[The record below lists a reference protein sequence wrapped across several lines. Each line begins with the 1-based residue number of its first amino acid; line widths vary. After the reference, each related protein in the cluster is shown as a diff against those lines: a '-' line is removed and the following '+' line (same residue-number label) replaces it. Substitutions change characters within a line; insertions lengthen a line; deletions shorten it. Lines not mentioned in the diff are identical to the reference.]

1 MSITPIHKSHKLFS
15 LYYEKDGFNIKG
27 DRLMGRQAAGWS
39 FFKAIIE
46 SQRYKKL
53 GVFIKNDD
61 QKDLLLKD
69 VESLL
74 TKENNTIDISSIP
87 FMEPYLSEPFGGIQL
102 PGPDLIDFSNLRSF
116 FGHEKY
122 SLSGITHTTASHSV
136 MSSISSI
143 LTEPIMP
150 WDSLI
155 CTSKSVLNTVNK
167 ILEAKSEFLNIKLN
181 SSSTILPKFPIIPLG
196 INCEDFNFT
205 EQYRKSSRK
214 ELLINDDDIVIAY
227 VGRLSFHAKS
237 HHVPMYLALENL
249 SKKLKKNQKIHL
261 IQTGWFA
268 NDFIENSFKDE
279 TDIICPS
286 VNCIFQDGRNQDLK
300 FKTLA
305 SADIFMSLSDNIQE
319 TFGLT
324 PLEAMAS
331 SIPVIVSDWNG
342 YRSTVRDGEDGFLI
356 PSYSLGNGFGEELMF
371 QYTSGYINYDNYIGN
386 IVHKVAVDIKIC
398 IDKLT
403 ELIENPDLRN
413 NLGKNGK
420 KRANDFFSWN
430 VILNHYE
437 DLYSELDDIRV
448 KEFSTYRDISV
459 KSLPSDKLDP
469 FYLFDDYPTEI
480 INDDFEFYYSL
491 KINSL
496 NIKEILNLNSTKYAF
511 SVPKDTDF
519 NKIIDVLKINSFNNI
534 SDIIVKTKLDKEI
547 VSKVIIFLFKYGYLS
562 KAEI

>member
-286 VNCIFQDGRNQDLK
+286 VNCIFLDGRNQDLK

>member
-61 QKDLLLKD
+61 QKNFLLKD

-74 TKENNTIDISSIP
+74 TNENNTIDINSIP

-102 PGPDLIDFSNLRSF
+102 PGPDLIDFTNLRSF

-143 LTEPIMP
+143 LTEPVMP

-167 ILEAKSEFLNIKLN
+167 ILESKSEFLNIKFN

-196 INCEDFNFT
+196 INCEDFNFS
-205 EQYRKSSRK
+205 EQYRKSSRE
-214 ELLINDDDIVIAY
+214 ELLINEDDIVIAY

-286 VNCIFQDGRNQDLK
+286 VNCIFLDGRNQDLK

-331 SIPVIVSDWNG
+331 AIPVIVSDWNG

-356 PSYSLGNGFGEELMF
+356 PSYSLGKGFGEELMF

-420 KRANDFFSWN
+420 KRANDYFSWN

-437 DLYSELDDIRV
+437 ELYSELDDIRV
-448 KEFSTYRDISV
+448 KEFSKYRDISV

-547 VSKVIIFLFKYGYLS
+547 VNKVIIFLFKYGYLS

>member
-1 MSITPIHKSHKLFS
+1 MSGNPIHKDHKLFS
-15 LYYEKDGFNIKG
+15 LYYDKDGFDIKG
-27 DRLMGRQAAGWS
+27 EKLMGRQAAGWS
-39 FFKAIIE
+39 FFKAIVN
-46 SQRYKKL
+46 SKRYNNL
-53 GVFIKNDD
+53 GVLIRNND
-61 QKDLLLKD
+61 QKGFLLNDIK
-69 VESLL
+69 SLL
-74 TKENNTIDISSIP
+74 SKDNKSIDVTTIP
-87 FMEPYLSEPFGGIQL
+87 FMEPYKCSSYGGLQL
-102 PGPDLIDFSNLRSF
+102 PGPDLIEFSTYRSF

-150 WDSLI
+150 WDSII

-167 ILEAKSEFLNIKLN
+167 ILEAKSEFLNIKFN

-196 INCEDFNFT
+196 INCEDFNFS
-205 EQYRKSSRK
+205 EQYRKSARK

-279 TDIICPS
+279 TNIICPS
-286 VNCIFQDGRNQDLK
+286 VNCIFLDGRNQDLK

-342 YRSTVRDGEDGFLI
+342 YRSTVRDGKDGFLI

-371 QYTSGYINYDNYIGN
+371 QYTSGYIDYDNYIGN
-386 IVHKVAVDIKIC
+386 IVHKVAIDIKIC

-403 ELIENPDLRN
+403 ELIENPNLRN
-413 NLGKNGK
+413 KLGKNGK

-430 VILNHYE
+430 VILNNYE
-437 DLYSELDDIRV
+437 DLYSELDNIRV
-448 KEFSTYRDISV
+448 KEFSKHRDISV

-496 NIKEILNLNSTKYAF
+496 NIKEILNLNSTKYAY
-511 SVPKDTDF
+511 SIPKIADF

-534 SDIIVKTKLDKEI
+534 SDIIIKTKLDKEI